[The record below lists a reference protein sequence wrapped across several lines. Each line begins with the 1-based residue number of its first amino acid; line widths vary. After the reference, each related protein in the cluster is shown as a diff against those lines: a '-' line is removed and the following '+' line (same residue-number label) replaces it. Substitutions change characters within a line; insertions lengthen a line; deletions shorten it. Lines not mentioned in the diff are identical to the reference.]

1 MPELLVQQ
9 VLQAVQTRPWI
20 RRVEHQVVGKVA
32 RLWLFLADGRFVAVY
47 YNAQTG
53 SISYSYVEGEQRL
66 LGANNMQIGWHIHP
80 YGQEATHLPSEPVS
94 IEAFLR
100 LLDRALSEQGKLG

>member
-9 VLQAVQTRPWI
+9 VLQAVQTHPWI
-20 RRVEHQVVGKVA
+20 RRVEYQVVGKVA
-32 RLWLFLADGRFVAVY
+32 RLRLFLADDRFVAVY

-53 SISYSYVEGEQRL
+53 SISYAYIEGEQRL
-66 LGANNMQIGWHIHP
+66 LGANNMKIGWHIHP
-80 YGQEATHLPSEPVS
+80 YGQEATHIPSQPVS

-100 LLDRALSEQGKLG
+100 LLEKALSERGKLG